1 MDALPSQSL
10 LSEPQLVN
18 KFSQPLILFVG
29 IVLLSLQAGCGG
41 NYQQAVQDFG
51 VKAVM
56 RVDLSNTEVTDDDLA
71 AMDFPDTL
79 REISL
84 ANTEITDRGVEHL
97 QQFENLEFINLNNTK
112 ITNASLALLK
122 QFENLRSANVT
133 TDTVD
138 VKENKDFLR
147 FMGRRIGNK
156 DELPMVITTPSQ

>member
-1 MDALPSQSL
+1 MDKSTRTSAVIVVFF
-10 LSEPQLVN
+10 LV
-18 KFSQPLILFVG
+18 
-29 IVLLSLQAGCGG
+29 SLQLGCGG

-51 VKAVM
+51 GKAVM

>member
-51 VKAVM
+51 GKAVM

-97 QQFENLEFINLNNTK
+97 QQFENLDIYKRSCTYPFSDKQKKINKLNIDILFDN
-112 ITNASLALLK
+112 
-122 QFENLRSANVT
+122 
-133 TDTVD
+133 
-138 VKENKDFLR
+138 
-147 FMGRRIGNK
+147 
-156 DELPMVITTPSQ
+156 